1 MSTSNIFSL
10 LVQAGKRW
18 YRDDPW
24 RHAATI
30 AYYAIFS
37 LPGLLI
43 IIIWTAGT
51 LFGQDAIQGQ
61 LSQNLGALLG
71 ESGAD
76 SVESMIVNARL
87 DQENYWMRALG
98 IGTLMFGATTLFLQ
112 LQTSLNAIWSVQSA
126 PKHGLLKLLADR
138 ATSLG
143 IIIAIGFLLLI
154 SLVISTALSAFGLW
168 FSAYFGENGLIVVR
182 ALNIGLSLSVVSLL
196 FAIMFK
202 VLPDVDIGWRSVWVG
217 AFSAGLLF
225 TIGKAVLSM
234 YFAYSNP
241 GSGFGAASSI
251 ILIMLWVNYTCLIL
265 FFGANLAQAY
275 AVSHGH
281 PITPSEHATWINA
294 PTAK

>member
-1 MSTSNIFSL
+1 MKL
-10 LVQAGKRW
+10 LKLLLQAAKQW
-18 YRDDPW
+18 YQDDPW

-61 LSQNLGALLG
+61 LSRNLGDLLG
-71 ESGAD
+71 DNGAQAIESL
-76 SVESMIVNARL
+76 IVNARL
-87 DQENYWMRALG
+87 DQENYWMKALG
-98 IGTLMFGATTLFLQ
+98 IGTLLFGATTLFLQ
-112 LQTSLNAIWSVQSA
+112 LQTSLNSIWGVRSA
-126 PKHGLLKLLADR
+126 PKHGLIKFLADR

-143 IIIAIGFLLLI
+143 IIIVIGFLLLI
-154 SLVISTALSAFGLW
+154 SLIISTVLSAFGLW
-168 FSAYFGENGLIVVR
+168 FSALFGEHGLVIIR
-182 ALNIGLSLSVVSLL
+182 GLNLVISLAVISLL

-202 VLPDVDIGWRSVWVG
+202 VLPDVEISWRSVWVG
-217 AFSAGLLF
+217 ALSAGLLF
-225 TIGKAVLSM
+225 TLGKTVLSL

-241 GSGFGAASSI
+241 GSGFGAASSV

-281 PITPSEHATWINA
+281 PIKPSEHATWINA
-294 PTAK
+294 STSKE

>member
-1 MSTSNIFSL
+1 MAFLKL
-10 LVQAGKRW
+10 LLQASKQW

-61 LSQNLGALLG
+61 LSRNLGDLLG
-71 ESGAD
+71 DNGAQAI
-76 SVESMIVNARL
+76 ETLIVNARL

-98 IGTLMFGATTLFLQ
+98 VGTLVFGATTLFLQ
-112 LQTSLNAIWSVQSA
+112 LQTSLNSIWGVRST
-126 PKHGLLKLLADR
+126 PKHGAIKFLADR

-143 IIIAIGFLLLI
+143 IIVVIGFLLLV
-154 SLVISTALSAFGLW
+154 SLIISTALSAFGLW
-168 FSAYFGENGLIVVR
+168 FAAFFGEHGLVIVRV
-182 ALNIGLSLSVVSLL
+182 LNVFLSLSVISLL

-202 VLPDVDIGWRSVWVG
+202 VLPDVEIGWRSVWVG
-217 AFSAGLLF
+217 ALSAGVLF
-225 TIGKAVLSM
+225 TIGKTILSL

-241 GSGFGAASSI
+241 GSGFGAASSV

-281 PITPSEHATWINA
+281 PITPSDHATWINGQPA
-294 PTAK
+294 N